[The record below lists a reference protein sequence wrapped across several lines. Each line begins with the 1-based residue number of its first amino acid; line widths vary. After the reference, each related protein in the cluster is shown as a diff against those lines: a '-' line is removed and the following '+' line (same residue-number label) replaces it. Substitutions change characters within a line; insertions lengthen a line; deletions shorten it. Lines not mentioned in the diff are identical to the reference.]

1 MISFFSRTLL
11 PCLAVALSLAATA
24 ATAQSIDGDV
34 DVNLDALG
42 LRGSQPEQP
51 RLILRYPGSDTAT
64 REVPTLRYPDVP
76 EPSPRPAPRAT
87 AKPRPEPDTNK
98 ASAKPAPAKP
108 ATQPKAAATTPA
120 APKPEA
126 TPAVNQATATPD
138 ASSAPEPA
146 PVPAQA
152 QAKAPVETEA
162 PPTESAALA
171 APEAPQPAP
180 AAAPPLP
187 QPDPAIARILFD
199 PGSVAIL
206 GEARSELESIGQ
218 SLRYDRR
225 RIELRAYAGEP
236 GDKASDARRQSL
248 RRGLAVHGY
257 LIDLGIDKSRIDVR
271 ALGGVT
277 DTGPADRVDVTFSGS

>member
-1 MISFFSRTLL
+1 MISLFSRTFL

-24 ATAQSIDGDV
+24 ATAQSINGDV

-76 EPSPRPAPRAT
+76 EPSPRPAPRAA
-87 AKPRPEPDTNK
+87 AKPKPEPDTNK
-98 ASAKPAPAKP
+98 ASAKPA
-108 ATQPKAAATTPA
+108 TQPKAAAAAPA
-120 APKPEA
+120 APKSEA

-138 ASSAPEPA
+138 TSSALEP
-146 PVPAQA
+146 A
-152 QAKAPVETEA
+152 QAKASAETKAQPTAKA

-171 APEAPQPAP
+171 APAAPQPAP

>member
-11 PCLAVALSLAATA
+11 PCLAVALSLAATS

-42 LRGSQPEQP
+42 LRGTQPEQP

-108 ATQPKAAATTPA
+108 ATQPKAAA
-120 APKPEA
+120 EA

-146 PVPAQA
+146 TVPAQA

-162 PPTESAALA
+162 PTTESAALA
-171 APEAPQPAP
+171 APAAPQPTP

-206 GEARSELESIGQ
+206 GKARSELESIGQ

>member
-1 MISFFSRTLL
+1 M
-11 PCLAVALSLAATA
+11 SLAATA

-42 LRGSQPEQP
+42 LRGGQSEQP

-76 EPSPRPAPRAT
+76 EPSPAPRAA
-87 AKPRPEPDTNK
+87 AKPKPEQDTNK

-108 ATQPKAAATTPA
+108 ATQPKAAAAAPT

-126 TPAVNQATATPD
+126 TRVVEQAAATPG
-138 ASSAPEPA
+138 APAAPG
-146 PVPAQA
+146 PVP
-152 QAKAPVETEA
+152 APVETKAEPAAKA

-171 APEAPQPAP
+171 APAALQPTPEAEA
-180 AAAPPLP
+180 PLP

-206 GEARSELESIGQ
+206 GEARAELESIGQ

-236 GDKASDARRQSL
+236 GDKASGARRQSL